1 MPKATET
8 VLEINL
14 KYLEQNYKYLKS
26 KLQPKTMFLAVV
38 KAFAY
43 GSDQVQIAKKITELG
58 ADYLAVAYTSE
69 GVAIRKAGIQTP
81 ILVLHPQE
89 VNFEEI
95 VAYNLEPSIYSD
107 RVLNQ
112 FIAYAS
118 SINKQN
124 YPIHLKFNTGLNRLG
139 FLEVDIDQIIKK
151 ITETEAIK
159 VASAFSHMAAS
170 EDLTEKEF
178 TDQQIQCF
186 KTISNTLDGLLG
198 YSPIKHMCNT
208 SGILNYPDAHFNMV
222 RSGIGLYGFGNDVKY
237 DVYLKPIASLKTVI
251 SQLHYLE
258 PNQSVGYNMAYKVTN
273 KMITATLP
281 VGHAD
286 GIGRI
291 YGNQKGFVFINGKKA
306 PILGNTCMDMIMV
319 NVTNIDCKEGDEVI
333 VFNETYTA
341 DALATAA
348 GTISYELV
356 TGISQRVKRVFNF

>member
-14 KYLEQNYKYLKS
+14 NYLEQNYSYLKS

-69 GVAIRKAGIQTP
+69 GVAIRKAGIHIP

-95 VAYNLEPSIYSD
+95 VAYNLEPSIYSVRILD
-107 RVLNQ
+107 Q
-112 FIAYAS
+112 FIKYTS
-118 SINKQN
+118 SINKED
-124 YPIHLKFNTGLNRLG
+124 YPVHLKFNTGLNRLG
-139 FLEVDIDQIIKK
+139 FLEVDIDQIVKK
-151 ITETEAIK
+151 IKETTAIK
-159 VASAFSHMAAS
+159 VASAFSHLAAS
-170 EDLTEKEF
+170 EDVNEKEF
-178 TDQQIQCF
+178 TEQQIQRF
-186 KTISNTLDGLLG
+186 IAINTKLDGLLG

-208 SGILNYPDAHFNMV
+208 SGILNYPEAHFNMV
-222 RSGIGLYGFGNDVKY
+222 RSGIGLYGFGNDPKY
-237 DVYLKPIASLKTVI
+237 DVHLKPIASLKTVI
-251 SQLHYLE
+251 SQLHTLE
-258 PNQSVGYNMAYKVTN
+258 PNQSVGYNMAYTVKE

-281 VGHAD
+281 LGHAD

-319 NVTNIDCKEGDEVI
+319 DVTTIDCKEGDEVI
-333 VFNETYTA
+333 VFNEKHTA
-341 DALATAA
+341 DALATSA

-356 TGISQRVKRVFNF
+356 TGISQRVNRIFIF